1 MRTAILGLALALG
14 SGATLAQTAPP
25 APASEAPVAAAPST
39 ADQIDAFI
47 KTTPVPD
54 VTKDKA
60 AGATSTTDAPDRKIH
75 GVVELGIGT
84 GGYRHAYARA
94 DMPVGENGQL
104 SIAVDQT
111 RFNDRLRGR
120 FGRFGA
126 GPYGAGPYGG
136 TSLSFSG
143 AWLADGA
150 EGGGPPCRARADGD
164 LSRPDYGSVLPSGG
178 CRMVDRGPP

>member
-1 MRTAILGLALALG
+1 MRTATLGLALALC
-14 SGATLAQTAPP
+14 SGGALAQTAPQAA
-25 APASEAPVAAAPST
+25 APEAPVAAAPST

-47 KTTPVPD
+47 KTTPVPN

-84 GGYRHAYARA
+84 GGYRHTYARA
-94 DMPVGENGQL
+94 DMPVGDKGQL

-126 GPYGAGPYGG
+126 GPHGAGPYGG

-143 AWLADGA
+143 AWLPDGPEA
-150 EGGGPPCRARADGD
+150 GPPCRPRADGD
-164 LSRPDYGSVLPSGG
+164 LSRPDYGSVLPSGA
-178 CRMVDRGPP
+178 CRIVDRGAP

>member
-1 MRTAILGLALALG
+1 MRTAILGLALALS
-14 SGATLAQTAPP
+14 SGAALAQTAPA
-25 APASEAPVAAAPST
+25 APAADSPVAATPST

-60 AGATSTTDAPDRKIH
+60 SGATSTTDAPDRKIH
-75 GVVELGIGT
+75 GVVELGIGS

-111 RFNDRLRGR
+111 RFNDRGRGR
-120 FGRFGA
+120 FARYGA
-126 GPYGAGPYGG
+126 SPYGAGA

-150 EGGGPPCRARADGD
+150 DHGAPCRPRADGD
-164 LSRPDYGSVLPSGG
+164 LSRPDYGLALEPGA
-178 CRMVDRGPP
+178 CRMVDRGAP